1 MPENE
6 CGSRRSQ
13 LLNLQPEWL
22 VMNTESYGT
31 RADMKQLL
39 EFLPIIIFFIVY
51 QMSGTTLTIGST
63 VYTFDGIYTATIA
76 LILATLLQVVIVKL
90 IWGSVEKRLLGVAGA
105 VIVFGG
111 ATVLLRDPVF
121 IFWKPTVFNW
131 ALAAVYVV
139 WHVARGKCF
148 FQELL
153 PDEIDMPNHIWTR
166 VTVVSTCH
174 FFMVG
179 AVNLYVAYNFSMDTW
194 VSFKLWSAL
203 LFTVLWA
210 VMIGIIMGPY
220 LKEDSKE
227 DLREAGSAEENET
240 TKTF

>member
-1 MPENE
+1 
-6 CGSRRSQ
+6 
-13 LLNLQPEWL
+13 
-22 VMNTESYGT
+22 
-31 RADMKQLL
+31 MKQLL
-39 EFLPIIIFFIVY
+39 EFLPLIIFVVVY
-51 QMSGTTLTIGST
+51 QMSGTTLSLRSSE
-63 VYTFDGIYTATIA
+63 YTFDGIYTATIA
-76 LILATLLQVVIVKL
+76 LMLATVLQVLIVKL
-90 IWGSVEKRLLGVAGA
+90 VWGSVEKRLLGVAAA

-131 ALAAVYVV
+131 ALAGVYVI
-139 WHVARGKCF
+139 WHVTRGKCF

-153 PDEIDMPNHIWTR
+153 PDEIEMPHHVWTR

-179 AVNLYVAYNFSMDTW
+179 AVNLYVAYNYSMDTW

-203 LFTVLWA
+203 MFTILWA
-210 VMIGIIMGPY
+210 VVIGVIMGPY
-220 LKEDSKE
+220 LRE
-227 DLREAGSAEENET
+227 DLKEANSTEDNET